1 MHKLRLV
8 PLILPEGPSCSR
20 RNLAA
25 KFYKSPGVAPPQV
38 ARPLTFRIQH
48 FGNVQVLLC
57 NLHGQVDISH
67 GVVLQETRHVQM
79 FKGVFLDI

>member
-1 MHKLRLV
+1 MLQKKPGSKVLQIPGR
-8 PLILPEGPSCSR
+8 GPRTRS
-20 RNLAA
+20 
-25 KFYKSPGVAPPQV
+25 PPQV

-48 FGNVQVLLC
+48 FGNVQVLLR

-67 GVVLQETRHVQM
+67 WVVLQEKRHVQM